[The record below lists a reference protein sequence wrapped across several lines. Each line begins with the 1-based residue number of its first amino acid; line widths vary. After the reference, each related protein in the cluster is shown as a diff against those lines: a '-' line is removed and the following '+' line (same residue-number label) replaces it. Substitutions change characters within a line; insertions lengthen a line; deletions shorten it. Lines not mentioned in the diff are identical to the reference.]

1 MFSLTSHARQ
11 RMAERMI
18 RIEDIGNV
26 GLTAYEKT
34 RQANGRWKLV
44 GEDQDGDELAVICV
58 YDGGTLVVTI
68 Y

>member
-1 MFSLTSHARQ
+1 MFSLTFHARQ

-26 GLTAYEKT
+26 GFTAYEKD
-34 RQANGRWKLV
+34 RQSNGRWKLV
-44 GEDQDGDELAVICV
+44 GKDLDGDELAVICI